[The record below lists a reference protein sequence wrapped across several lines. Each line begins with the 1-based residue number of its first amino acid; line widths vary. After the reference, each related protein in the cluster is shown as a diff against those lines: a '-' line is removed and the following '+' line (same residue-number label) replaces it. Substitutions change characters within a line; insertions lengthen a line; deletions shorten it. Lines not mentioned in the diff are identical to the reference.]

1 MLIIFYSSLVEDMID
16 GTVIPADFVVTYTVE
31 EEVRQRGRKKLLNS
45 DGYSYT
51 VKVIIAF
58 SLDHFNIF

>member
-31 EEVRQRGRKKLLNS
+31 EEVSQRGKKKLLSS

-51 VKVIIAF
+51 VKVIAF